1 MARATG
7 QTGKVYGQN
16 PPDMMDW
23 ARNAYEERAKSP
35 AIKNVTTLMR
45 GYEDPVALARDGEP
59 RRGQGRLGVNL
70 CLRLALLRGPLFP
83 DERTFTR

>member
-45 GYEDPVALARDGEP
+45 GYEDPLP
-59 RRGQGRLGVNL
+59 W
-70 CLRLALLRGPLFP
+70 
-83 DERTFTR
+83 